1 MELLDRYLQ
10 AVKFWLPRE
19 QKQDIIAELS
29 EDLQSQIDDKETAL
43 GRKLNES
50 EIESILKQRG
60 RPLLVA
66 NRFLPQQHVI
76 GPVLYPIYAFVLK
89 IVALCYLVPW
99 ILVWIGLMAF
109 SPAYRAERTSAGW
122 LPGLLSTWS
131 TFWVTAL
138 IAVGAVTV
146 LFAILERVQGKSRF
160 LEDWSPRKLPPVR
173 NPNQI
178 PRSGSILELA
188 AVLGFAIWWVPAMS
202 SRLVLDRPEVRVLM
216 APVWSYFFWGYAVL
230 AVAIVALSGTN
241 LARPYWTVSR
251 ASLRLVM
258 DCVGSALFCWAL
270 KVNIVQEIWFANAS
284 SAHLIEITNRLNF
297 WMGKILPYAVLVGI
311 VIAASDVY
319 RIVRVKS
326 RNARL
331 VQDLAAVIG

>member
-1 MELLDRYLQ
+1 
-10 AVKFWLPRE
+10 
-19 QKQDIIAELS
+19 
-29 EDLQSQIDDKETAL
+29 
-43 GRKLNES
+43 
-50 EIESILKQRG
+50 
-60 RPLLVA
+60 
-66 NRFLPQQHVI
+66 
-76 GPVLYPIYAFVLK
+76 
-89 IVALCYLVPW
+89 
-99 ILVWIGLMAF
+99 
-109 SPAYRAERTSAGW
+109 
-122 LPGLLSTWS
+122 
-131 TFWVTAL
+131 
-138 IAVGAVTV
+138 
-146 LFAILERVQGKSRF
+146 
-160 LEDWSPRKLPPVR
+160 
-173 NPNQI
+173 
-178 PRSGSILELA
+178 
-188 AVLGFAIWWVPAMS
+188 
-202 SRLVLDRPEVRVLM
+202 
-216 APVWSYFFWGYAVL
+216 
-230 AVAIVALSGTN
+230 VAIVALSGTN